1 MGWVAILTPWWGSR
15 KPILMVLCGASGSL
29 VTSDSSPPAES
40 SPACRP
46 PEHGSQ
52 CRLRVGAVTRLLC
65 GCGGSYLQGLHSGPR
80 CPQHCVWARIS
91 LARAG
96 SQLGSLKFPAWD
108 SLSAQTL
115 NPAVPGEGVWT
126 EQSSR

>member
-15 KPILMVLCGASGSL
+15 KPILMVLCGA
-29 VTSDSSPPAES
+29 
-40 SPACRP
+40 
-46 PEHGSQ
+46 
-52 CRLRVGAVTRLLC
+52 RVGAVTRLLC